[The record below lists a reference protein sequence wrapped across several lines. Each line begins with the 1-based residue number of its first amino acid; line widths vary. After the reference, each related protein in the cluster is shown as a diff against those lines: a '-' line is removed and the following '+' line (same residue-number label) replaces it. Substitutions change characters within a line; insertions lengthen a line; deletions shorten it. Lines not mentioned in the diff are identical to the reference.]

1 MKDPICGMS
10 VDPTAALTAERDGKE
25 FFFCSESCRERFLS
39 IRTKTIPTSPCAIV
53 IFGASGDLAGRK
65 LLPAIYNL
73 LLDGILP
80 ETFAIIGVS
89 RKEWTRESFAEHLRE
104 ALLKHA
110 TRKVDADIWR
120 KIERHIYFCEGGY
133 DRESTYN
140 GLKDLLVKCEQQHGT
155 LGNALFYL
163 SVPTVAFAGIARHL
177 GAMGLLRESGEQWRR
192 LVVEKPFGYDLKSAQ
207 ELTSALRASLEERQV
222 YRVDHYLGKETAQNI
237 LVFRLGNSM
246 VEPVWDRR
254 YIDHVQIT
262 VAESIGVEGRGGFYE
277 ETGAFR
283 DMMQNHMF
291 MLLALVAMEPP
302 TSLAGEAAR
311 NEKVKLLESIRI
323 PKPEDVLLDTVRGQ
337 YASGTIQG
345 RKVPAYREEASVAP
359 TSNVETF
366 AAITLSI
373 DNWRW
378 AGVPFFLRTG
388 KRLQRRVSEVVVRFK
403 SPPLALFQGTEC
415 DPLGPNLLIMH
426 IQPEE
431 GITLQMR
438 GKTPGPTIQ
447 TQAVALDFDYSQF
460 GSIAPTTGYEKLLY
474 DCMVGDTTLFHRAD
488 MVEAAWRVADPIV
501 NTWREN
507 GQVGLIQYEPGSWGP
522 AAAHELLRRGGRDWW
537 TR

>member
-1 MKDPICGMS
+1 
-10 VDPTAALTAERDGKE
+10 
-25 FFFCSESCRERFLS
+25 
-39 IRTKTIPTSPCAIV
+39 
-53 IFGASGDLAGRK
+53 
-65 LLPAIYNL
+65 
-73 LLDGILP
+73 
-80 ETFAIIGVS
+80 
-89 RKEWTRESFAEHLRE
+89 
-104 ALLKHA
+104 
-110 TRKVDADIWR
+110 
-120 KIERHIYFCEGGY
+120 
-133 DRESTYN
+133 
-140 GLKDLLVKCEQQHGT
+140 
-155 LGNALFYL
+155 
-163 SVPTVAFAGIARHL
+163 
-177 GAMGLLRESGEQWRR
+177 MGLLRESGEQWRR